1 MSNAHVNHH
10 HGVVLRPTQR
20 PKSSVSKKKNK
31 AGAKARKVSVLANV
45 ASKKAEQMAKLA

>member
-20 PKSSVSKKKNK
+20 PKSSVAKKKNK
-31 AGAKARKVSVLANV
+31 AAAKVRKASVLANV
-45 ASKKAEQMAKLA
+45 ASKKAEQRKKLA